1 MEKRSLPQQSHQM
14 CKVCTDAHACGSY
27 INMLAGLQ
35 PHEHFCTH
43 VLRTWFSE
51 HVYMLR
57 TASDSQ
63 LGKLASNEPQGFMY
77 LSYFAKDPK
86 LYISLVIPFS
96 RSIPQS
102 MRLASARTHRV
113 CLGFSGIMIR
123 TFIRICMYAVYIYI
137 CQYLYVMH
145 VCMCI
150 CVCMH
155 ACMDVCMYAC
165 TYVRMQACR
174 YVRMYVCMYAHVY
187 AYLCVCM

>member
-1 MEKRSLPQQSHQM
+1 
-14 CKVCTDAHACGSY
+14 
-27 INMLAGLQ
+27 MLAGLQ

-123 TFIRICMYAVYIYI
+123 TFIRICMYAVYIYMSVFV
-137 CQYLYVMH
+137 CNACMHACMH
-145 VCMCI
+145 VCI

-174 YVRMYVCMYAHVY
+174 YVRMCVCMYVCTCICISMRVY
-187 AYLCVCM
+187 VDRHIQ